1 MKKLETKFGTMY
13 YEKAHKSE
21 PFEYVL
27 LDSDKNWFRNVYD
40 KKELEL
46 FTKYNTFGEL
56 VENEFGWMCYA
67 KGTKQDLL
75 EVINDLFED
84 LNSRYPGDY
93 EPMTLED
100 LENNEYCNRIG
111 EYHMFFLE

>member
-1 MKKLETKFGTMY
+1 MKKLKTKFGTMY
-13 YEKAHKSE
+13 YEKAHETE

-27 LDSDKNWFRNVYD
+27 LDSDKNWFRNIYD
-40 KKELEL
+40 VQELEWITNYRN
-46 FTKYNTFGEL
+46 FAEL
-56 VENEFGWMCYA
+56 VESGYDCCCYA

-93 EPMTLED
+93 DPMTLED

-111 EYHMFFLE
+111 EFHVFFLE

>member
-13 YEKAHKSE
+13 YEKAHSYE
-21 PFEYVL
+21 PFKYVL
-27 LDSDKNWFRNVYD
+27 LDSDKNWFRNIYNV
-40 KKELEL
+40 KELEWIANYSD
-46 FTKYNTFGEL
+46 FTEF
-56 VENEFGWMCYA
+56 VESGYSCMCYA

-93 EPMTLED
+93 EPMTLEE